1 MNECS
6 VCLCVRLCVC
16 LCWWCEAQI
25 GSHSP
30 VSLSQGES
38 CWPDAAL
45 PRSSLRPKPDFGSS
59 LDRLWS
65 RQLEAGPGHCASLS
79 SLLQDLNLSS
89 AAPPGLWSNT
99 EPCPTAPPS
108 KRQCR
113 SLSCFDDLGRS
124 SWRPQ
129 GSRLW
134 TSVEKR
140 RCHSGG
146 SVQRTSTSSSLI
158 FPSIQRSS
166 SVSLAFPGSV
176 CPPPPQSQLSVSP
189 HDHTPSPPGSPDSSP
204 DTERRG
210 GDGVDGVDGVDA
222 GLPRSQSHPCELN
235 EMKIGVKR
243 RRQDE
248 GYKRPSLD
256 LAKMTQKLRS
266 FHSLSRPGISSDDR
280 SDTNLKNSSTLDND
294 KNFNKLYADKS
305 ELGTKESPGS
315 LTFRPTIED
324 RGDAMALST
333 NQKEGEALWAGRC
346 GLHVLGGELDIEQ
359 IERN

>member
-1 MNECS
+1 M
-6 VCLCVRLCVC
+6 
-16 LCWWCEAQI
+16 
-25 GSHSP
+25 
-30 VSLSQGES
+30 SQGTALFSCGLMES
-38 CWPDAAL
+38 RWPDAAL

-166 SVSLAFPGSV
+166 SVSLAFPGSMSALLRPRV
-176 CPPPPQSQLSVSP
+176 
-189 HDHTPSPPGSPDSSP
+189 SSP
-204 DTERRG
+204 CPLTTTRPRPPALQTPARTRREARRG
-210 GDGVDGVDGVDA
+210 RCGRVDGVDGVDA

-346 GLHVLGGELDIEQ
+346 GLHALGGELDIEQ